1 MALPVSVEICN
12 CSRRLKRIHTQRNDQ
27 HRGLLLLMATAEAI
41 QAQIT
46 AARQRLDDAES
57 VDQRATE
64 EVQEA
69 LQRQILRRELDSL
82 NERIRSI
89 SRLTLVKNIHR
100 RRIDIDRAVNHIS
113 ANGEDFD
120 DNTAVL
126 WTPSSGPDRVNCSEA
141 VKTGEMEWR
150 IEGMSWLESTLA
162 QQRKSHVRGHTF
174 SVGAHRFRLYFAPH
188 RDANCHSRGTF
199 QCKGTLTLQHEK
211 SGGITFR
218 HSFFVK
224 RNDGEFVQWGETLEE
239 RHANLD
245 TYGWEFGPDIIVDG
259 DDDDED
265 DDDEDDDDEGVVA
278 GGIFGLDHDA
288 LVRSAWVH
296 DDVLTIKVKLEVRE
310 DRDFGRGT
318 TESARAI
325 AVPPP
330 TIGADLLSLFEGA
343 GGGDGGDVAF
353 LVAGERIRA
362 HSAVLCARS
371 EVFARELTGSMREA
385 VRREVAIEECDAVTF
400 RALLR
405 FLYTDDLELMAS
417 WIEER
422 ASEAAAA
429 DKGDGGGI
437 GGIGGIGGGDG
448 IGGIG
453 GIGGGDGAP
462 LPSDLQ
468 GLRIALLQGV
478 LALVVRRS
486 RLLTTTSNRLY
497 TPAPRR
503 ARREPSLPARAAPAV
518 VRGPARVARV
528 RRDRLRRR
536 VPGACV
542 RCDARPRRAPSR
554 CSSSRPWAPRAL
566 FCPAFRFCLVR
577 PGLPFRALVR
587 ALRSPSAPT
596 RQTPSANQS
605 NTKRAPSPLPAG
617 PSVRCEAAR
626 GRVPPVHRRAHASG
640 VRHAELRRVERRV
653 ARGARED
660 QPPSRRLAG
669 CGGRARHRSGGG
681 RAARFEAQARA
692 GRRRRCEGGGGRR
705 RRGRRRRGV
714 VRCLGGSLVG

>member
-1 MALPVSVEICN
+1 MQAQ
-12 CSRRLKRIHTQRNDQ
+12 T
-27 HRGLLLLMATAEAI
+27 ATEEEI

-46 AARQRLDDAES
+46 AARLALDDATSAKVRANEAIN
-57 VDQRATE
+57 VAVRRQR
-64 EVQEA
+64 
-69 LQRQILRRELDSL
+69 LRRELDSL
-82 NERIRSI
+82 NQRISVQNSLAQGKLAYRD
-89 SRLTLVKNIHR
+89 
-100 RRIDIDRAVNHIS
+100 RIDND
-113 ANGEDFD
+113 E
-120 DNTAVL
+120 
-126 WTPSSGPDRVNCSEA
+126 SGPHLPDSEDGSFPTNRAGPNRAPPGEVTFSGSVRVNCSDA
-141 VKTGEMEWR
+141 VKTREMEWT
-150 IEGMSWLESTLA
+150 IEGMSWLESTLSQNGMSYLEGTA
-162 QQRKSHVRGHTF
+162 F
-174 SVGAHRFRLYFAPH
+174 NVGEHRFELYYSPDRESNGHDRGSNEFWKGSLTI
-188 RDANCHSRGTF
+188 CHQNTAS
-199 QCKGTLTLQHEK
+199 
-211 SGGITFR
+211 SYAGITFR
-218 HSFFVK
+218 HSFFIK
-224 RNDGEFVQWGETLEE
+224 RNGGDFVQWGETTEECFPLENT
-239 RHANLD
+239 H
-245 TYGWEFGPDIIVDG
+245 GWEFGPDVIECRED
-259 DDDDED
+259 DDDDEL
-265 DDDEDDDDEGVVA
+265 A
-278 GGIFGLDHDA
+278 AGIFGLDHAA
-288 LVRSAWVH
+288 LVRSEWVH
-296 DDVLTIKVKLEVRE
+296 DDVLTVKVKLEVRE
-310 DRDFGRGT
+310 HKAFGRGST
-318 TESARAI
+318 TEAAPAAV

-343 GGGDGGDVAF
+343 AGGSGGDVTF

-362 HSAVLCARS
+362 HANVLCARS
-371 EVFARELTGSMREA
+371 DVFARELTGSMREA

-503 ARREPSLPARAAPAV
+503 ARRKPSLPARAAPAV

-660 QPPSRRLAG
+660 QPPSRRRAG